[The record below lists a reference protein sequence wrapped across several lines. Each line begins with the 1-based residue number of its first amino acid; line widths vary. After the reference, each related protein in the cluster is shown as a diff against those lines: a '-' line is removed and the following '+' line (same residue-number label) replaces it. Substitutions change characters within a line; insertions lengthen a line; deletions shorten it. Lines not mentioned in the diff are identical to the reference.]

1 MFVNSNSALVTLKK
15 GRYIR
20 KKNRKKSAVFVHR
33 RIYRSVLLLTQQY
46 IELVQLRKRLRRRAR
61 RAKRRVL
68 RLNKKITRDLRTM
81 EVKYAHLRYRKK
93 KKSNDAKL
101 QKNKEVIS
109 SESEVMRTRRKRRRE
124 MRKYRMI
131 RKRVN
136 RRARR
141 MRRIN
146 KARKRTKRNALRTMS
161 KIKYFIRY
169 VRERIENKH
178 GAETSYAT
186 GNLLLTEH
194 LLKKFLNLF
203 MRDGKKHVIVK
214 QFIKAV
220 RYLKNEF
227 KVHPVA
233 TFKRALIHDERLF
246 FDYRVV
252 RVGRH
257 KTLIV
262 PRILEGEQRILKP
275 LRIIMDTVRNASIES
290 DSILAD
296 VDKEKVEDVADGKED
311 AVIREGGITAKNN
324 KKLRASAMRERGVAD
339 TAHNKKGSDHVNDTH
354 FYKHLAHTML
364 YFVKNPDILP
374 EKILELTQIAHDNKR
389 NISRIVPMRIKKRG
403 VRYSRNGLLWNWS
416 KTRTYGGV
424 ESHYYK
430 RALKPVPVR
439 LGRRLYK

>member
-15 GRYIR
+15 GRYLR

-33 RIYRSVLLLTQQY
+33 RIYRSVQLLTQQY
-46 IELVQLRKRLRRRAR
+46 IELVELRKRLRRRAR
-61 RAKRRVL
+61 RAERRVL

-93 KKSNDAKL
+93 KKSNEAKL
-101 QKNKEVIS
+101 QKNKVS
-109 SESEVMRTRRKRRRE
+109 SESEVMRTSRKGRRE

-141 MRRIN
+141 VRRIN

-178 GAETSYAT
+178 GAVTSYAT

-220 RYLKNEF
+220 KYLKNEY

-233 TFKRALIHDERLF
+233 TFKRALIHEERLF

-275 LRIIMDTVRNASIES
+275 LRIILDTVRNASIEL
-290 DSILAD
+290 DSVLEVVGKD
-296 VDKEKVEDVADGKED
+296 NVENVADGKED
-311 AVIREGGITAKNN
+311 AVMKEGGTTAKNN
-324 KKLRASAMRERGVAD
+324 KKLRPLAMGERGVAD
-339 TAHNKKGSDHVNDTH
+339 TAHSNKGSDNVNDMH

-364 YFVKNPDILP
+364 YFVKNPDIMP

-403 VRYSRNGLLWNWS
+403 VRYSRNGLLWSWS